1 MKYWVYI
8 NDKVDG
14 PYDGDNLVTLDG
26 FTPDTLICSEADAS
40 SGKQTWVKAST
51 IFDFEPTD
59 DVQQEQNISAGEA
72 AVGGLAAN
80 TLLEKL
86 NTLTQELSNL
96 QSKLDT
102 MESNM
107 ESHINKALEQQR
119 TQLES
124 AFAAQTAALSSTSS
138 TSSHVPT
145 QESTPSAEEPTNQ
158 TEQVQ
163 IQPFAEEPLGMEGE
177 TETAEKSVQEEELVI
192 NSALNSLYNTQATEE
207 QEEKDENE
215 DTFQDLLTP
224 NQAKEL
230 EKTTEQAVEKGSDE
244 NISEEH
250 QQAKEDLLDELA
262 GPAQD
267 DVLDQIIKE
276 KQEEEQGGVSPLT
289 AAAVGAAAGVGIAAL
304 TASGDKE
311 GTPAQEAKIDLSD
324 FESNMPEP
332 LQIAPDKENPEQ
344 LEDVLPANQ
353 MPADVPHIEEPSA
366 EQEIPFSAESLP
378 GVEEVNI
385 EGQENQ
391 QLATQA
397 DDNENTLRELVPGA
411 KIEPPDGVLVTEE
424 DLREAFTERIPN
436 MQEELVVPFSEAEL
450 SSPDEKHSLDF
461 SNQSVTADADN
472 PQNANDLTEIELK
485 EGATYLISDFVP
497 PAQASQNKK
506 DAESTTTSVEDKT
519 AEIQDMLS
527 SAASAEAEQKNNAEA
542 MDIASA
548 LQQTTTKRG
557 ASFDIKTVPMVPEPG
572 QAERLHVDGLDDG
585 VNAQHDIKPADV
597 KSSKS
602 TKMVIGLLVGLLLF
616 IILYA
621 LLAFMHMI
629 PDSINFLSKPAA
641 AEAST
646 SAAQM
651 EEMLPSAQTPVGGN
665 NSLENMLEEVKN
677 YTLPNG
683 YTLQA
688 FIEEKHPAISPD
700 QITWDISAAVEP
712 DTYSVIAKVPP
723 ENPQSFKMSYRFN
736 YNAVAKTLDP
746 TISDAKN
753 LLDSASNT
761 SSLPAGL

>member
-548 LQQTTTKRG
+548 LQQTTTQRG